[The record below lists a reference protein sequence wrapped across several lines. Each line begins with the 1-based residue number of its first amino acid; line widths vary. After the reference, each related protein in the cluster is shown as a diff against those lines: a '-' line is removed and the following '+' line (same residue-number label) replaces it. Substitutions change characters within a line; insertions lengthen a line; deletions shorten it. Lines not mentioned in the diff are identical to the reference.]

1 MENMNGPTGIVT
13 PLIVGILRII
23 PISTDK
29 ITDIIPVDY
38 TANALICVMWDT
50 VNRCVKRKNDIST
63 YTVIIIKLTII
74 VIIIF
79 RYQDSKLNLEPKIF
93 NYVSSVES
101 PITWGEFSNEIF
113 DRYHEA
119 PPQRSM
125 WYSFFICAVNF
136 WILNILRL
144 FLHWIPATFVDLYL
158 ILRGKNP
165 K

>member
-1 MENMNGPTGIVT
+1 MNGPTGIVT
-13 PLIVGILRII
+13 PLILGVLRII

-50 VNRCVKRKNDIST
+50 VNRCIKRKNYKVFI
-63 YTVIIIKLTII
+63 LTLI

-79 RYQDSKLNLEPKIF
+79 RYQDSGRLKLNVEPKIF

-101 PITWGEFSNEIF
+101 PLTWGEFSNEIF
-113 DRYHEA
+113 YRYREA
-119 PPQRSM
+119 PPQKSM
-125 WYSFFICAVNF
+125 WYSFCIFVVNF
-136 WILNILRL
+136 WILNILRF